1 VYEISNLS
9 VSFNF
14 GHLLPSYHRYKFEF
28 NEDTVVVPS
37 TNSFIPRYALSLI
50 GGENIIK
57 KRDEFPYMIGE
68 LLFFIFLFLIWKND
82 CLG

>member
-68 LLFFIFLFLIWKND
+68 LVFLFFILEK
-82 CLG
+82 